1 MYGKPPRL
9 KFKPGEDVT
18 IEVETMGGF
27 ELENGSTPLSVKRVV
42 DIKLSGMRC
51 LMDPMK
57 AVLGG
62 KGRAL
67 RYIYG

>member
-27 ELENGSTPLSVKRVV
+27 ELENGSTPELVRHSV
-42 DIKLSGMRC
+42 
-51 LMDPMK
+51 
-57 AVLGG
+57 
-62 KGRAL
+62 
-67 RYIYG
+67 